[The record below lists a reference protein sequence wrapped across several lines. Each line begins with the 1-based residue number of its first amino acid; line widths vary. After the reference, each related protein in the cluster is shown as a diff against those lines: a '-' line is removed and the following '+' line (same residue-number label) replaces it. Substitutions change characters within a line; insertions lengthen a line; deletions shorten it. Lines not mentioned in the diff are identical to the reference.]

1 MPSQMEHANK
11 TRLALIIGI
20 FLIVSVA
27 SLVVLPFMN
36 SSPPVQKVSQETI
49 KKIESSEE
57 RILGFTAQEKTE
69 LESKIGGKL
78 QP

>member
-1 MPSQMEHANK
+1 MEPANK
-11 TRLALIIGI
+11 TRIALIIGI

-36 SSPPVQKVSQETI
+36 SSSPVQKVSQETI